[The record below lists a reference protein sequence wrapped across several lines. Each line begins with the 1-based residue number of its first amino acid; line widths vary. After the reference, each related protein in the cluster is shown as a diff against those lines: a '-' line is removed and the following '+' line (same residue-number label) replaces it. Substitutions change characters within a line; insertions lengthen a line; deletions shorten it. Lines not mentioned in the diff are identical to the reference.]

1 MSAPATCAFCGA
13 SLADARPA
21 PGRLVCRACG
31 TGTTT
36 PWPSDADLERA
47 YAGAYR
53 PEEGRFA
60 GPGDR
65 VLAWSRGRLA
75 ARIDRLAPPGPVL
88 DVGAG
93 DGTLVRALRAA
104 GRDAEGLDTHASGDG
119 VRSGSINGETG
130 PFAAVVF
137 WHSLEHLREPGLA
150 LDAAARTLAPR
161 GLLIVAVPNAASLQ
175 ARLFGARWLALDPPR
190 HLAHLTAGALV
201 ERMRAA
207 GLEVERVSHWRG
219 GQVVFSML
227 DGLVGCLP
235 GHPSLYDAV
244 RRPEARFAELAG
256 RRRLAVLAAGVA
268 LAPVALI
275 ASAIEIALR
284 RGGTIHVEAR
294 RA

>member
-1 MSAPATCAFCGA
+1 MTCAFCRA
-13 SLADARPA
+13 SLDDARPA
-21 PGRLVCRACG
+21 PGRLVCTRCG
-31 TGTTT
+31 VGNTV
-36 PWPSDADLERA
+36 PWPTDAELELA

-53 PEEGRFA
+53 PQAGRFS
-60 GPGDR
+60 GPGDK

-75 ARIDRLAPPGPVL
+75 GRIDALAPPGAVL

-119 VRSGSINGETG
+119 VRQGAITDETG

-137 WHSLEHLREPGLA
+137 WHSLEHLREPGAA
-150 LDAAARTLAPR
+150 LDAAARTLSPA
-161 GLLIVAVPNAASLQ
+161 GVLVVAVPNAASLQ
-175 ARLFGARWLALDPPR
+175 AKLFGARWLALDPPR
-190 HLAHLTAGALV
+190 HLTHLAPGPLAARL
-201 ERMRAA
+201 RAS

-244 RRPEARFAELAG
+244 RRPEARFAALPG
-256 RRRLAVLAAGVA
+256 WRRLAVLAAGAA
-268 LAPVALI
+268 LLPIALV
-275 ASAIEIALR
+275 ASAFEIAVR